1 MVRDKLIEHNLY
13 IDKHR
18 EDMPEIR
25 NWKWAAQPD
34 MGYADGHDGALPRA
48 LELGSRRH

>member
-1 MVRDKLIEHNLY
+1 MVGRSVAACGRNRLIEHKQY

-25 NWKWAAQPD
+25 NWKW
-34 MGYADGHDGALPRA
+34 
-48 LELGSRRH
+48 SNTK